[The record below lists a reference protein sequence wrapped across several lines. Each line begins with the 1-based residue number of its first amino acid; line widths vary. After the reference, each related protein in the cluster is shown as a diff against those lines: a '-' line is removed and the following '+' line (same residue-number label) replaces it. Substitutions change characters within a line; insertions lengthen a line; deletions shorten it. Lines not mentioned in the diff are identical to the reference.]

1 MNHTAQARARP
12 GLAQLHIGRR
22 STTAVVLQCLCIVER
37 SPGRLDLL
45 SHAAIQRAPS
55 AIGRHDGEP
64 SHTDHAEQC
73 QEQLCIHIFHPVD
86 GVKRRILGTT
96 ESTDTH
102 LFE

>member
-45 SHAAIQRAPS
+45 SHPTPITQNS
-55 AIGRHDGEP
+55 AKNNSVSIFSTLSMASNGE
-64 SHTDHAEQC
+64 
-73 QEQLCIHIFHPVD
+73 F
-86 GVKRRILGTT
+86 
-96 ESTDTH
+96 
-102 LFE
+102 